1 MFRHAFAAH
10 FWYERYIRQMK
21 YTFCAAFVDFIS
33 VDITVVSS
41 LKRFKKAFSSVF
53 NIFQTILKNAKII

>member
-1 MFRHAFAAH
+1 
-10 FWYERYIRQMK
+10 MK